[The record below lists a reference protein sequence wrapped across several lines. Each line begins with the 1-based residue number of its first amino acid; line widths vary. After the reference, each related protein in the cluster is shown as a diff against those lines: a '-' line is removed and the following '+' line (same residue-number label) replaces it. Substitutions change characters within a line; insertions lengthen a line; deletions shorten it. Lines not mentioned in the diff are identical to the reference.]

1 MSNLFQGR
9 SSNQQTTDNPRFL
22 DFLNSDYTQAGVN
35 LAGSLLKFSPRVA
48 SQSNTTQ
55 TLNTTYNQTSNA
67 LIQSGNPYAMMI
79 GGGMQLGALASDS
92 LTAAGIGTDQ
102 VTGLDKV
109 LDSHWFKLTPAGF
122 ANAIGA
128 KRTNSFAINQD
139 VQNRLGTSYNYDD
152 LNKAANLA
160 NKRIGNLNFGKLGQY
175 NDFIAY
181 ANRIQHTLNT
191 IDSNEQDAI
200 ANQNW
205 EGTGL
210 RNEMAL
216 NGDYQSLRMG
226 RNGLKMEAVNVIPD
240 GALHKNKHHLEEVG
254 VDTTELT
261 DKGIPVV
268 TEQNGELK
276 QQAEIE
282 VNEIILHL
290 ELTEKLE
297 DNLKKL
303 KEAKDQE
310 EKDKIAIETGKLL
323 TEELLNNTIDN
334 TGLTKTC

>member
-9 SSNQQTTDNPRFL
+9 AANQQTTGNPQFL
-22 DFLNSDYTQAGVN
+22 DFLNNDYTQTGVN

-55 TLNTTYNQTSNA
+55 TLNTGYNQTSDV
-67 LIQSGNPYAMMI
+67 LLQSGNHYAMMI
-79 GGGMQLGALASDS
+79 GGGMKLGALASDG
-92 LTAAGIGTDQ
+92 LTAAGVGTDQ

-109 LDSHWFKLTPAGF
+109 LDSHWFKLTPPGF
-122 ANAIGA
+122 INALGA
-128 KRTNSFAINQD
+128 KRTDSFAVNQD

-216 NGDYQSLRMG
+216 NGDYQSLRIG

-240 GALHKNKHHLEEVG
+240 GALHKNKHHLEEAG

-261 DKGIPVV
+261 NKGIPVV

>member
-22 DFLNSDYTQAGVN
+22 DFLNNDYTQIGTN
-35 LAGSLLKFSPRVA
+35 LAGSLLKFSPRIA

-55 TLNTTYNQTSNA
+55 TLNTTYNQTSDA
-67 LIQSGNPYAMMI
+67 LMQSGNPYAMMI
-79 GGGMQLGALASDS
+79 GGGMKLGALASDG
-92 LTAAGIGTDQ
+92 LTAAGLGTDQ

-122 ANAIGA
+122 VNAIGA
-128 KRTNSFAINQD
+128 KRTNSFAVNQD
-139 VQNRLGTSYNYDD
+139 VQNHLSSSYNLDD
-152 LNKAANLA
+152 LNKASNLA
-160 NKRIGNLNFGKLGQY
+160 DKKVGAFNFGKVRQY
-175 NDFIAY
+175 NDFIAQ
-181 ANRIQHTLNT
+181 ARKKQRILTN
-191 IDSNEQDAI
+191 INDNEQDAI
-200 ANQNW
+200 VNQNW

-210 RNEMAL
+210 RNEMSL
-216 NGDYQSLRMG
+216 NGDYQSLRIG

-261 DKGIPVV
+261 NKGIPVV

>member
-79 GGGMQLGALASDS
+79 GGGMQLGALASDG
-92 LTAAGIGTDQ
+92 LNTEKKGTDQ
-102 VTGLDKV
+102 VTGRDKV
-109 LDSHWFKLTPAGF
+109 LDSHKFKLTPAGF

-200 ANQNW
+200 ANQSW

-216 NGDYQSLRMG
+216 NGDYRSLRMG

-261 DKGIPVV
+261 NKGIPVV

-282 VNEIILHL
+282 INEIILHL

>member
-22 DFLNSDYTQAGVN
+22 DFLNNDYTQVGVN

-79 GGGMQLGALASDS
+79 GGGMQLGALASDG
-92 LTAAGIGTDQ
+92 LTAAGLGTDQ

-128 KRTNSFAINQD
+128 KRTNSFAVNQD

-200 ANQNW
+200 ANQRW

-254 VDTTELT
+254 IDTTELT
-261 DKGIPVV
+261 NKGIPVV

>member
-22 DFLNSDYTQAGVN
+22 NFLENDYTQIGSN
-35 LAGSLLKFSPRVA
+35 LFGSFLKFSPRVA

-55 TLNTTYNQTSNA
+55 TLNTTYNQTSDF
-67 LIQSGNPYAMMI
+67 LIQSENPYLKMI
-79 GGGMQLGALASDS
+79 GGGMKLGALASDG
-92 LTAAGIGTDQ
+92 LTAAGLGTDQ

-200 ANQNW
+200 ASGSW

-210 RNEMAL
+210 RNEMSL
-216 NGDYQSLRMG
+216 NGDYQSLRIG
-226 RNGLKMEAVNVIPD
+226 RNGLKMETVNVIPN

-254 VDTTELT
+254 VDTTDLT
-261 DKGIPVV
+261 NKGIPVV

-303 KEAKDQE
+303 KEAKNQE

>member
-1 MSNLFQGR
+1 MSNLFQGK
-9 SSNQQTTDNPRFL
+9 SSNQQTTDNPQFL
-22 DFLNSDYTQAGVN
+22 DFLNNIYTQAGTN
-35 LAGSLLKFSPRVA
+35 LFSNFLKFSPRIA

-55 TLNTTYNQTSNA
+55 ALNTGYNQTSDV
-67 LIQSGNPYAMMI
+67 LLQSGNPYAMMI
-79 GGGMQLGALASDS
+79 GGGMKLGALASDG
-92 LTAAGIGTDQ
+92 LTAAGVGTDQ

-109 LDSHWFKLTPAGF
+109 LDSHWFKLTPAGI

-128 KRTNSFAINQD
+128 KRTDSFAVNQD

-175 NDFIAY
+175 NDFIAQ
-181 ANRIQHTLNT
+181 ANRKQRMLNN

-200 ANQNW
+200 ASGSW

-210 RNEMAL
+210 RNEMSL
-216 NGDYQSLRMG
+216 NGDYQSLRIG

-254 VDTTELT
+254 IDTTELT
-261 DKGIPVV
+261 NKGIPVV

>member
-67 LIQSGNPYAMMI
+67 LMQSGNPYAMMI
-79 GGGMQLGALASDS
+79 GGGMQLGALASDG
-92 LTAAGIGTDQ
+92 LTAVGIGTDQ
-102 VTGLDKV
+102 ITGLDKV

-160 NKRIGNLNFGKLGQY
+160 NKRIGNFNIGKLGQY

-216 NGDYQSLRMG
+216 NGDYQSLRIG
-226 RNGLKMEAVNVIPD
+226 KNGLKMEAVNVIPD

>member
-55 TLNTTYNQTSNA
+55 TLNTTYNQTSDA
-67 LIQSGNPYAMMI
+67 LMQSGNPYAMMI